1 MFPDNFFSSY
11 FNYYLLSP
19 LEKVKNRIFYL
30 CNLLIINMRYLMLL
44 TLYTDFSLPY
54 FMCKFLYISQL
65 LQEIREWKSLFYC
78 CTMFFVRSCTW
89 SRSHLICSACWSS
102 IAFWL
107 LMTPINTS
115 GLLLMLTVELLM

>member
-1 MFPDNFFSSY
+1 MAHLTAFGRDYWIVLTPFPSY
-11 FNYYLLSP
+11 
-19 LEKVKNRIFYL
+19 
-30 CNLLIINMRYLMLL
+30 NLLIINMRYLMLL

-54 FMCKFLYISQL
+54 SMRKFLYISQL